1 MDKNSS
7 NNLDTIAICKR
18 IEVDPGNGDLYIV
31 FKIINERFK
40 QEVREDWSRDIELY
54 ILGKGLVKK

>member
-1 MDKNSS
+1 MDNNSS

-40 QEVREDWSRDIELY
+40 QEVRECWTDDIELY